1 MAVELSEE
9 ILEQYSYVDG
19 VFGVDNASTMG
30 LASALL
36 KHNKH
41 DVVMVGFDY
50 SPEVL
55 KIIDDDNYNAS
66 VILQRQYEMG
76 YKGVE
81 SACLLLKGENVD
93 LKFVDTGGVVLNKDT
108 RYSEEILEIIQEE
121 KR

>member
-1 MAVELSEE
+1 MNKTKLDLVLSYCNQLNN
-9 ILEQYSYVDG
+9 INLAKDDDEQEAKEKNQIY
-19 VFGVDNASTMG
+19 
-30 LASALL
+30 L
-36 KHNKH
+36 
-41 DVVMVGFDY
+41 
-50 SPEVL
+50 
-55 KIIDDDNYNAS
+55 IIDDNYNAS

-81 SACLLLKGENVD
+81 SACLLLRGENVD

>member
-1 MAVELSEE
+1 MNTAQ
-9 ILEQYSYVDG
+9 I
-19 VFGVDNASTMG
+19 
-30 LASALL
+30 ASALL
-36 KHNKH
+36 KYNKH

-55 KIIDDDNYNAS
+55 KIIDDNYNAS

-81 SACLLLKGENVD
+81 SACLLLRSENVD

-108 RYSEEILEIIQEE
+108 RYIEEILEIIQEE